1 MYVCVEFK
9 MSSNRRKSA
18 IWRYFQETKEDKKS
32 NWICVLCKTVGSCK
46 NTSKQWKHLEIHH
59 KAVWDEIRC
68 QRQPPKKRRR
78 QDDNGSDNLLDNDSE
93 RIESDTNAG
102 PSINVAAPGNT
113 GASTATSASA
123 NDNAGQAGPHTGA
136 ASASG

>member
-1 MYVCVEFK
+1 
-9 MSSNRRKSA
+9 MSSNRRRSA

-46 NTSKQWKHLEIHH
+46 NTSNQWKHLGIHH
-59 KAVWDEIRC
+59 KAVWDEIRG

-78 QDDNGSDNLLDNDSE
+78 QDDNGSENLLDNDSE

-102 PSINVAAPGNT
+102 PSISVAAHDNT

-123 NDNAGQAGPHTGA
+123 NDNAGEAGPHTGA
-136 ASASG
+136 ASAPG